1 MLESRKHTKKYAE
14 ICERETLEAVKD
26 LPKVNF
32 FSLTEKKELTDFA
45 NTNRQGSHFPN
56 LRKHKT
62 GTVM

>member
-1 MLESRKHTKKYAE
+1 MLESRKHTKKYSE

-56 LRKHKT
+56 LLKHKT